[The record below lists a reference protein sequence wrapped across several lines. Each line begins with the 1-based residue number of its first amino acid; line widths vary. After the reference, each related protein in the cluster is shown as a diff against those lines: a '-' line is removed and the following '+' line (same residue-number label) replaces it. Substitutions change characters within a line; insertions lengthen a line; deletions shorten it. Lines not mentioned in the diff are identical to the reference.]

1 MLSLTDTLNTVI
13 LIVACAELYG
23 TIFTNKTF
31 PSHKDKFL
39 YSFPLFLLG
48 GILSELKSVKV
59 KRLTYEELMK
69 LKGVEMLRRGR
80 YITMD
85 EIIRMLLEVY
95 RNAER
100 RG

>member
-1 MLSLTDTLNTVI
+1 M
-13 LIVACAELYG
+13 
-23 TIFTNKTF
+23 
-31 PSHKDKFL
+31 
-39 YSFPLFLLG
+39 
-48 GILSELKSVKV
+48 SELKSVKV

>member
-1 MLSLTDTLNTVI
+1 M
-13 LIVACAELYG
+13 
-23 TIFTNKTF
+23 FTNKTF
-31 PSHKDKFL
+31 LPLKDKFL

-48 GILSELKSVKV
+48 GILSGLKSVKV

-85 EIIRMLLEVY
+85 EVIRMLLEVY